1 MEKINNRYWWCFI
14 GMLTIVHLIGMI
26 YIDIMEVDAAQYASI
41 SQEMIQSGEYL
52 QVHHRQEDYLDKPPL
67 LFWVNSLSFNILGT
81 NNLAFRLPSF
91 LFLLL
96 GLFATYKLSKLLY
109 DQRTGMLA
117 VLVLYSSQAYFLFS
131 HDVRTDT
138 ILANVVIIAVWQ
150 LWLFIL
156 NRKLTNMIIGAL
168 AVGLAMLEKGPIGL
182 MVPVLALGSQILL
195 TRKLNTLWRWEW
207 LFGLGLMAMVLGP
220 MVYGLYQQFGMD
232 GLEFYF
238 WTQSFGRIT
247 GQSEWQDNSTIFY
260 FLHTFLW
267 AFLPWMFIAYFG
279 VGRNITR
286 LIKDKFNNSGKTEL
300 ITLGGFVLTFIAM
313 SLSRYKLPHYIF
325 VVFPLIAII
334 TANTIWYI
342 IDTRKYLKIF
352 LPLQWLLWL
361 TLWII
366 AGMLSLV
373 TFPEISW
380 LIVLIALVIFVSSSY
395 YLFISK
401 QLISKLVYAPLLVM
415 IGVNFLLNSHFYPS
429 LLEYQAGS
437 MAGRYVSTHDNTPDV
452 YSYQIIS
459 HGLDYYSGKVA
470 PLVKTEFISAN
481 PGIWLFTTAT
491 GKSSLDTNGI
501 SYTLVKDFKSFAV
514 TGLTMNF
521 LNPAKRS
528 SVLENR
534 YLLKISL
541 VD

>member
-1 MEKINNRYWWCFI
+1 MENISKKYWWWFFV
-14 GMLTIVHLIGMI
+14 MLTIVHLIGMI

-41 SQEMIQSGEYL
+41 SQEMVQSGDYL
-52 QVHHRQEDYLDKPPL
+52 QVHHRHEDYLDKPPL
-67 LFWVNSLSFNILGT
+67 LFWLNSLSFKILGT
-81 NNLAFRLPSF
+81 TNFAFRLPSF
-91 LFLLL
+91 LFLLM

-109 DQRTGMLA
+109 DKRTGMLA

-156 NRKLTNMIIGAL
+156 NRKLANLIFGAV

-182 MVPVLALGSQILL
+182 MVPVLALASQILF
-195 TRKLNTLWRWEW
+195 TRKLKAIWRWEW
-207 LFGLGLMAMVLGP
+207 LFGVVIIALVLGP
-220 MVYGLYQQFGMD
+220 MVYGLYQQFGLA

-279 VGRNITR
+279 VGRNIVR
-286 LIKDKFNNSGKTEL
+286 LVKNKLKDTDKTEV

-334 TANTIWYI
+334 TANTIWHI
-342 IDTRKYLKIF
+342 IDTKKYLKIF

-361 TLWII
+361 VLWLI
-366 AGMLSLV
+366 AGLLSLL

-380 LIVLIALVIFVSSSY
+380 MIVLIALAIFISSTY
-395 YLFISK
+395 YLFINK
-401 QLISKLVYAPLLVM
+401 KLVSKLIYTPLLVM
-415 IGVNFLLNSHFYPS
+415 IGVNFLLSSHFYPT
-429 LLEYQAGS
+429 LLKYQAGS
-437 MAGRYVSTHDNTPDV
+437 MAGKYISAQDVTPGI
-452 YSYQIIS
+452 YSYQVIS
-459 HGLDYYSGKVA
+459 HGLDFYSGKVA
-470 PLVKTEFISAN
+470 PLVETEFISAN
-481 PGIWLFTTAT
+481 PGIWLFTTAA

-501 SYTLVKDFKSFAV
+501 QYTMVNDFNSFAV

-521 LNPAKRS
+521 LNPNIRS
-528 SVLENR
+528 TVLEKR
-534 YLLKISL
+534 YLLKIISA
-541 VD
+541 D

>member
-1 MEKINNRYWWCFI
+1 
-14 GMLTIVHLIGMI
+14 MLTIVHLIGMI

-67 LFWVNSLSFNILGT
+67 LFWVNSLSFNTLGT

-109 DQRTGMLA
+109 DKRTGMLA

-156 NRKLTNMIIGAL
+156 NRKLTNMIIGAI

-342 IDTRKYLKIF
+342 IDARKYLKIF

-366 AGMLSLV
+366 VGMLSLV

-380 LIVLIALVIFVSSSY
+380 LIILIALVIFVSSSY

-429 LLEYQAGS
+429 LLKYQAGS
-437 MAGRYVSTHDNTPDV
+437 MVGKYISAHDITPDV

-470 PLVKTEFISAN
+470 PLVKTEFIIAN
-481 PGIWLFTTAT
+481 PGIWLYTTAT
-491 GKSSLDTNGI
+491 GKSSLDEIGVKYI
-501 SYTLVKDFKSFAV
+501 LVKDFKSFAV

-528 SVLENR
+528 SVLEQR
-534 YLLKISL
+534 YLLEISHA
-541 VD
+541 D